1 MSQRKK
7 PIQEQQSQK
16 MTAAEIRTL
25 NIFVFYSIAMIASA
39 VGSYFLGKNVLFKSS
54 IILYLIVKFWVIF
67 IYKLIN

>member
-7 PIQEQQSQK
+7 SIQEQQPQK

-25 NIFVFYSIAMIASA
+25 KIFVFYSIAMIASA

-54 IILYLIVKFWVIF
+54 IIFCLIALF
-67 IYKLIN
+67 